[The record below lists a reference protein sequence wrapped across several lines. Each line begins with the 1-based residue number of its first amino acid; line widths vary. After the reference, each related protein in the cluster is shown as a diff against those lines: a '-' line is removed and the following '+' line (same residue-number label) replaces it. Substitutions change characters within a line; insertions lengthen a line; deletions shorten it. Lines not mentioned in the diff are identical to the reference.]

1 MKYLGHSDPKRALP
15 SATLSQTVFSNFLRD
30 ALMTRNLRIEIWTT
44 AEGRNNKNWKLTK
57 QASPGN
63 LQDVEDL
70 ILVGNMEL
78 TTSPVVLAVK
88 LQVRE
93 GHRVIGVAF
102 ADASIREIGVSEFI
116 DNDVYSNFEVC
127 ISLVP
132 SCCCVL
138 MVVFDYSVR
147 SQGVYYAFE

>member
-1 MKYLGHSDPKRALP
+1 MWVAQNVYRTITIIKYLGHSDPKRALP

-44 AEGRNNKNWKLTK
+44 EARNNRNWKLTR

-78 TTSPVVLAVK
+78 TSAPVVLAVK
-88 LQVRE
+88 LVVRE
-93 GHRVIGVAF
+93 GQKVVGVAF
-102 ADASIREIGVSEFI
+102 ADASIRTRCTHNRRGW
-116 DNDVYSNFEVC
+116 
-127 ISLVP
+127 L
-132 SCCCVL
+132 
-138 MVVFDYSVR
+138 
-147 SQGVYYAFE
+147 